1 MAGRFV
7 TLVAAA
13 DTELARWNAG
23 AQEGQYTV
31 VRDIE
36 LLERTLLSP
45 VIQAAGEIARVIID
59 GGTSLD
65 HFLRLASGLPGNFR
79 GELLFIRRDGS
90 GYLSTRELQ
99 TQRSVRTLTAP
110 EVEVYLRW
118 HGLPARPRSSYPAES
133 TPTPPP
139 QRPHKNRP
147 K

>member
-1 MAGRFV
+1 MPGRFV

-13 DTELARWNAG
+13 ETELARWNAG
-23 AQEGQYTV
+23 AHDGQYMV

-45 VIQAAGEIARVIID
+45 VIQAAGEIARVIVD

-65 HFLRLASGLPGNFR
+65 HFLRLASGLPDTFR

-99 TQRSVRTLTAP
+99 TKRSVRTLTTP

-118 HGLPARPRSSYPAES
+118 HSLPARSRTSYPAES
-133 TPTPPP
+133 TPAPRP
-139 QRPHKNRP
+139 QKRRAE
-147 K
+147 

>member
-1 MAGRFV
+1 MPGRFV

-13 DTELARWNAG
+13 ETELARWNAG
-23 AQEGQYTV
+23 AHDGQYMV
-31 VRDIE
+31 VRDVE

-65 HFLRLASGLPGNFR
+65 HFLRLASGLPDTFR

-99 TQRSVRTLTAP
+99 TQRSVRTLSAP

-118 HGLPARPRSSYPAES
+118 HSLPARSRTSYPAE
-133 TPTPPP
+133 PAPAPRP
-139 QRPHKNRP
+139 QKRRN
-147 K
+147 